1 MESELLKELSDAN
14 PATILENKELIDK
27 LDSTKKTAIS
37 IQEQSEKAK
46 LTEININA
54 QREIYRPVA
63 G

>member
-1 MESELLKELSDAN
+1 L
-14 PATILENKELIDK
+14 IEN
-27 LDSTKKTAIS
+27 LDTTKRTTVE

-46 LTEININA
+46 ITEIEINT